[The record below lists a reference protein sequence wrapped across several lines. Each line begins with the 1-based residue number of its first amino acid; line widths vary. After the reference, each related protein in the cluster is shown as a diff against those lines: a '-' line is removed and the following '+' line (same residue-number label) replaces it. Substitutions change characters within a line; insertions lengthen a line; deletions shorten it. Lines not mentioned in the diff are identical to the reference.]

1 MKNKLLAAAIVTATI
16 AIAASLLASGH
27 LLALSPS
34 AQTLALPALF
44 ATLLRWLAILL
55 FAAYATSRRS
65 LTTWIFVGLLAGAE
79 FGHDWPT
86 VAVNLQLL
94 GTIFLRLIKVIIA
107 PLLFGVLVMGIAGHS
122 DLKKVGRLGVK
133 SLIYFELVSTVAMLI
148 GYAAIHISR
157 AGEGVHLPPSSA
169 AQSLNVSPHTATQL
183 ITDIFPEN
191 IAKSV
196 AEGQVLQIVVFSV
209 LFAMALVLVPDSKR
223 RPMLAFAESLSE
235 TMFKFTNLVMYAAPI
250 GVFGAVAYT
259 VGHLGLGV
267 LLPLVKLLATMYV
280 ALTFFIVF
288 VLLPIVLWARIPLKR
303 FINAV
308 AEPVTLG
315 FATASSEATLPRA
328 IEQLE
333 SFGVPRQIVAFVLPT
348 GYSFNM
354 DGASLYQSLALF
366 FVVQA
371 GGLHPSIGQQVL
383 MILTLMISSK
393 GTAGV
398 ARGSLLIVFGAATSF
413 HLPME
418 PLFLLFAIDQ
428 LMDMGRTAV
437 TVLGN
442 CVACVVIARWEG
454 EFPAQPVS
462 SG

>member
-1 MKNKLLAAAIVTATI
+1 MKNKFLAAAAVAATI
-16 AIAASLLASGH
+16 AVAV
-27 LLALSPS
+27 
-34 AQTLALPALF
+34 TLAGAQIPPLPALVP
-44 ATLLRWLAILL
+44 TLLRWFAIFLV
-55 FAAYATSRRS
+55 AAYATSRRS

-79 FGHDWPT
+79 LGHDAPS
-86 VAVNLQLL
+86 VAVSLQLL

-107 PLLFGVLVMGIAGHS
+107 PLLFGVLVVGIAGHS
-122 DLKKVGRLGVK
+122 DLKKVGRLGIK
-133 SLIYFELVSTVAMLI
+133 SLIYFEVVSTIAMLI

-169 AQSLNVSPHTATQL
+169 AQALNVSPHTATQL

-196 AEGQVLQIVVFSV
+196 AEGQVLQIVIFSV
-209 LFAMALVLVPDSKR
+209 LFAMALILVPDSKR

-235 TMFKFTNLVMYAAPI
+235 TMFKFTNLVMYAAPL

-267 LLPLVKLLATMYV
+267 LPPLAKLLATMYL
-280 ALTFFIVF
+280 ALAFFIF
-288 VLLPIVLWARIPLKR
+288 CVLLPIVLWARIPLKR
-303 FINAV
+303 FINAA
-308 AEPVTLG
+308 AEPVTIG
-315 FATASSEATLPRA
+315 FATASSEATLPSA

-333 SFGVPRQIVAFVLPT
+333 SFGVPREIVAFVLPT

-371 GGLHPSIGQQVL
+371 AGLHLSIGQQVL
-383 MILTLMISSK
+383 MILTLLISSK

-398 ARGSLLIVFGAATSF
+398 ARASLLIVFGAATSF

-454 EFPAQPVS
+454 EFPPARAAP
-462 SG
+462 G

>member
-1 MKNKLLAAAIVTATI
+1 MKKNLLAAAVFAATI
-16 AIAASLLASGH
+16 AIAASLLAG
-27 LLALSPS
+27 
-34 AQTLALPALF
+34 AQMLPLPALVP
-44 ATLLRWLAILL
+44 TLLRWLAILL
-55 FAAYATSRRS
+55 VAAYATSRRS

-79 FGHDWPT
+79 FGHDAPSI
-86 VAVNLQLL
+86 AVNLQLL

-107 PLLFGVLVMGIAGHS
+107 PLLFGVLVVGIAGHA
-122 DLKKVGRLGVK
+122 DLKKVGRLGIK
-133 SLIYFELVSTVAMLI
+133 SLIYFEVVSTIAMLI
-148 GYAAIHISR
+148 GFAAIHISR
-157 AGEGVHLPPSSA
+157 AGEGVHLSPSSA

-209 LFAMALVLVPDSKR
+209 LFAMGLILVPEPKR

-235 TMFKFTNLVMYAAPI
+235 TMFKFTNLVMYAAPL
-250 GVFGAVAYT
+250 GVFGAVCYT

-267 LLPLVKLLATMYV
+267 LLPLLKLLATMYV
-280 ALTFFIVF
+280 ALAFFIVC
-288 VLLPIVLWARIPLKR
+288 VLLPIALWARIPIKR

-308 AEPVTLG
+308 AEPVTIG

-333 SFGVPRQIVAFVLPT
+333 SFGVPREIVAFVLPT

-371 GGLHPSIGQQVL
+371 AGLHLSIGQQVL

-398 ARGSLLIVFGAATSF
+398 ARASLLIVFGAATSF
-413 HLPME
+413 NLPME

-454 EFPAQPVS
+454 EFPADSPAP
-462 SG
+462 G

>member
-1 MKNKLLAAAIVTATI
+1 MKNRLLLAAVAAAAV
-16 AIAASLLASGH
+16 AIAASLLAGGQS
-27 LLALSPS
+27 LPFAALA
-34 AQTLALPALF
+34 
-44 ATLLRWLAILL
+44 ATILRWVAIGL

-65 LTTWIFVGLLAGAE
+65 LTAWIFVGLLAGAE

-107 PLLFGVLVMGIAGHS
+107 PLLFGVLIVGIAGHA
-122 DLKKVGRLGVK
+122 DLKKVGRLGIK
-133 SLIYFELVSTVAMLI
+133 SLIYFEAVSTIAMLI
-148 GYAAIHISR
+148 GYVAIHLSR
-157 AGEGVHLPPSSA
+157 AGEGVHLTPAAA
-169 AQSLNVSPHTATQL
+169 AQTLNVSPHTASQL

-209 LFAMALVLVPDSKR
+209 LFAMALILVPEAKR
-223 RPMLAFAESLSE
+223 RPMLTFAESLSE

-267 LLPLVKLLATMYV
+267 LLPLLKLLATMYV
-280 ALTFFIVF
+280 ALAFFIVC
-288 VLLPIVLWARIPLKR
+288 VLWPIMMWARIPLRR
-303 FINAV
+303 FIQTV
-308 AEPVTLG
+308 AEPVTIG

-333 SFGVPRQIVAFVLPT
+333 SFGVPREIVAFVLPT

-371 GGLHPSIGQQVL
+371 AGLHPSIGQQAL
-383 MILTLMISSK
+383 MILTLLVSSK

-398 ARGSLLIVFGAATSF
+398 ARASLLIVFAAATSF

-442 CVACVVIARWEG
+442 CVACVVIARWEH
-454 EFPAQPVS
+454 EFPAPAHAQQK
-462 SG
+462 

>member
-1 MKNKLLAAAIVTATI
+1 MKNRLLLVAIFVSTL
-16 AIAASLLASGH
+16 AIAASLLAG
-27 LLALSPS
+27 
-34 AQTLALPALF
+34 AQMLALPALVP
-44 ATLLRWLAILL
+44 TLLRWLAILL
-55 FAAYATSRRS
+55 ISAYGTSRRS
-65 LTTWIFVGLLAGAE
+65 LTSWIFVGLLAGAE
-79 FGHDWPT
+79 LGHDWPS

-94 GTIFLRLIKVIIA
+94 GAIFLRLIKVIIA
-107 PLLFGVLVMGIAGHS
+107 PLLFGVLVVGIAGHS

-133 SLIYFELVSTVAMLI
+133 SLIYFEVVSTIAMLI
-148 GYAAIHISR
+148 GYAAIHLSR

-209 LFAMALVLVPDSKR
+209 LFAMALILVPETKR
-223 RPMLAFAESLSE
+223 RPLLAFAESLSE
-235 TMFKFTNLVMYAAPI
+235 TMFKFTNLVMFAAPI

-259 VGHLGLGV
+259 VGHLGVGV
-267 LLPLVKLLATMYV
+267 LLPLLKLLATMYV
-280 ALTFFIVF
+280 ALAFFIVC
-288 VLLPIVLWARIPLKR
+288 VLLPIALGARIPIKR

-308 AEPVTLG
+308 AEPVTIG

-333 SFGVPRQIVAFVLPT
+333 SFGVPREIVAFVLPT

-371 GGLHPSIGQQVL
+371 AGLHLSIGQQVL
-383 MILTLMISSK
+383 MILTLLISSK

-398 ARGSLLIVFGAATSF
+398 ARASLLIVFGAATSF

-454 EFPAQPVS
+454 EFPAKPTTS
-462 SG
+462 S